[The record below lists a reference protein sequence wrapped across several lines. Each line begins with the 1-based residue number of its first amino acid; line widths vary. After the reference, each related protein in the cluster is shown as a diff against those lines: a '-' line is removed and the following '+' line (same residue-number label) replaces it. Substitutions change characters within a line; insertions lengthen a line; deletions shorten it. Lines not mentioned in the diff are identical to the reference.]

1 MIWWMTSNARLSSEK
16 AKIAELEA
24 TVDWLQVFR
33 WRINVDAAMCVDFQ
47 VINED
52 EVFIFQMVYPSVFP
66 DAPPMVYT
74 KDRTQISFHQYGA
87 DGELCLEH
95 RPDNWQPSVT
105 GADMIISCQK
115 LLLEERSAE
124 GKVLFAHSAH
134 VASLGR
140 DMRSK
145 HFRFLVTEHDIK
157 ILNALNEREPTSVFL
172 SERSSS
178 SLYISTL
185 SHVGANEE
193 SALPSDFV
201 FPEGRAND
209 VGLVVRLVGV
219 GSPSA
224 SNADELRALL
234 ESFELVDLCDS
245 LLNSNSFSHLLIG
258 DDESWSF
265 FCIFGEINDRKVINY
280 TTLRLPSEKQRLPD
294 SSSSLSS
301 KTVGL
306 VGCGSIGSKV
316 ATSLC
321 RSGVG
326 SFFFID
332 EDIFF
337 PGNVIRNEL
346 DLNDTG
352 AHKAHAL
359 RDRLLRIN
367 PHMDIK
373 ALRLSL
379 GGQESANSMAGA
391 LESLGECD
399 LLIDAT
405 AEPKAFNMI
414 ASVSTRQ
421 KKPMIWVEVF
431 AGGIGGIVARA
442 RPDIDPVPLVARSQ
456 IEAWCHDQDVDWI
469 RPEEVGRYDGR
480 DGEGTPLIAEDAE
493 ISIMAGH
500 ATRFASDILARPE
513 ASIFPVSAYVVGF
526 SSEWLFNEPFDT
538 RPIDLRPDGEWGDSV
553 DMLEPEAL
561 VQLLR
566 EHLPSEES

>member
-1 MIWWMTSNARLSSEK
+1 MTWWITNSTRLSSEK
-16 AKIAELEA
+16 LSITELEA

-33 WRINVDAAMCVDFQ
+33 WQIRADLAMCVDFQ
-47 VINED
+47 VTNSD
-52 EVFIFQMVYPSVFP
+52 EEFAFQMVYPSVFP
-66 DAPPMVYT
+66 DTPPMVYT
-74 KDRTQISFHQYGA
+74 KDRTRVSLHQYGA
-87 DGELCLEH
+87 DGELCLEY
-95 RPDNWQPSVT
+95 RPDNWKPSVT
-105 GADMIISCQK
+105 GADMIVSCQK
-115 LLLEERSAE
+115 LLLEERPE
-124 GKVLFAHSAH
+124 QGKMLYARSAH

-145 HFRFLVTEHDIK
+145 HFRFLITEHDIK
-157 ILNALNEREPTSVFL
+157 ILNALNEREPISVFL
-172 SERSSS
+172 SERSSTS
-178 SLYISTL
+178 VYISTL
-185 SHVGANEE
+185 SYVGANEE

-201 FPEGRAND
+201 FPEGSTNG

-219 GSPSA
+219 GNLSA
-224 SNADELRALL
+224 STADELRGLL

-245 LLNSNSFSHLLIG
+245 LLNSNSFTHLLIG
-258 DDESWSF
+258 DEEFWSF
-265 FCIFGEINDRKVINY
+265 FCIFGEIDDRKVINY

-294 SSSSLSS
+294 TRFSLSS
-301 KTVGL
+301 KVVGL
-306 VGCGSIGSKV
+306 VGCGSIGSKI
-316 ATSLC
+316 AASLC

-352 AHKAHAL
+352 AHKAQAL
-359 RDRLLRIN
+359 RGRLLRIN
-367 PHMDIK
+367 PHVNIK
-373 ALRLSL
+373 ALRIAL
-379 GGQESANSMAGA
+379 GGQESADSMAGA

-405 AEPKAFNMI
+405 AEPTAFNMI

-442 RPDIDPVPLVARSQ
+442 RPDIDPIPLAARSQ
-456 IEAWCHDQDVDWI
+456 IEVWCNDQGVDWL
-469 RPEEVGRYDGR
+469 RSEAESHYDSR
-480 DGEGTPLIAEDAE
+480 DGEGEPLIAEDAE
-493 ISIMAGH
+493 ISIMAGY
-500 ATRFASDILARPE
+500 AARFASDILSRPE

-538 RPIDLRPDGEWGDSV
+538 RPIDLIPDGEWGENIDI
-553 DMLEPEAL
+553 LEPEAL
-561 VQLLR
+561 AQLIR
-566 EHLPSEES
+566 ECFPSEDS

>member
-24 TVDWLQVFR
+24 TVDWLQVSR
-33 WRINVDAAMCVDFQ
+33 WQINVDAAMCVDFQ

-52 EVFIFQMVYPSVFP
+52 EVFVFQMVYPSVFP

-115 LLLEERSAE
+115 LLSEERSAE
-124 GKVLFAHSAH
+124 GKVLYAHSAH

-145 HFRFLVTEHDIK
+145 RFRFLVTESDIK
-157 ILNALNEREPTSVFL
+157 ILKALNERKPTPIFL
-172 SERSSS
+172 SERSSAS
-178 SLYISTL
+178 AYISTL
-185 SHVGANEE
+185 SHIGLNKE
-193 SALPSDFV
+193 SALSSDFV
-201 FPEGRAND
+201 FPEGRMNEEG
-209 VGLVVRLVGV
+209 VVVRLPGV
-219 GSPSA
+219 GIHNA
-224 SNADELRALL
+224 NDADELRALL
-234 ESFELVDLCDS
+234 EDFEQADLCGSLMDS
-245 LLNSNSFSHLLIG
+245 DSFMHLLIG
-258 DDESWSF
+258 DEEAWSF
-265 FCIFGEINDRKVINY
+265 FWIFGEANNRKITSH

-301 KTVGL
+301 KAVGL
-306 VGCGSIGSKV
+306 VGCGSIGSKI

-326 SFFFID
+326 SFFLID

-337 PGNVIRNEL
+337 PDNVIRNEL

-367 PHMDIK
+367 PHVDIK
-373 ALRLSL
+373 ALRMSL
-379 GGQESANSMAGA
+379 GGQESANSMAGV

-399 LLIDAT
+399 LIIDAT
-405 AEPKAFNMI
+405 AEPKAFNII

-421 KKPMIWVEVF
+421 KN
-431 AGGIGGIVARA
+431 
-442 RPDIDPVPLVARSQ
+442 Q
-456 IEAWCHDQDVDWI
+456 
-469 RPEEVGRYDGR
+469 
-480 DGEGTPLIAEDAE
+480 
-493 ISIMAGH
+493 
-500 ATRFASDILARPE
+500 
-513 ASIFPVSAYVVGF
+513 
-526 SSEWLFNEPFDT
+526 
-538 RPIDLRPDGEWGDSV
+538 
-553 DMLEPEAL
+553 
-561 VQLLR
+561 
-566 EHLPSEES
+566 